1 MKESID
7 ELMLEV
13 KNLTK
18 SFGYITAVKNF
29 SFEMDK
35 AEILGLIGP
44 NGAGKTTLFN
54 LLSGVIKADSGKI
67 IFLGRNI
74 TNMPPYKICK
84 LGIARTHQIPR
95 PYGKLIVTENVM
107 IGSLFGPGDDIKTA
121 REKSLK
127 VLEFVGLQ
135 NKKDMPI
142 GMLTA
147 FEIKMLEIAR
157 ALAAEPKLLLLDEPF
172 AGLNPA
178 EIDNCKELVKRIR
191 ENGISVI
198 LVEHNMRAIRG
209 TVDRVLVMHQG
220 EKIAEGTFEEIAK
233 EPAVIDAYLGSF
245 PVM

>member
-1 MKESID
+1 
-7 ELMLEV
+7 MLEV

-18 SFGYITAVKNF
+18 SFGNITAVKDF
-29 SFEMDK
+29 SFEMGE

-54 LLSGVIKADSGKI
+54 LLAGVIKADSGKI

-74 TNMPPYKICK
+74 TNMPPYKICR
-84 LGIARTHQIPR
+84 LGISRTHQIPR
-95 PYGKLIVTENVM
+95 PYKKLTVLENVM
-107 IGSLFGPGDDIKTA
+107 IGSLFGSGDDIKVA
-121 REKSLK
+121 REKGLQI
-127 VLEFVGLQ
+127 LEFVGLQ
-135 NKKDMPI
+135 RKKDMPI
-142 GMLTA
+142 SMLTA

-172 AGLNPA
+172 AGLNPV
-178 EIDNCKELVKRIR
+178 EIDNYKELVKRIR

-220 EKIAEGTFEEIAK
+220 EKIAEGAFEEIAK
-233 EPAVIDAYLGSF
+233 DPKVIDAYLGSF
-245 PVM
+245 PAI

>member
-1 MKESID
+1 MI
-7 ELMLEV
+7 LEV

-18 SFGYITAVKNF
+18 SFGCVTAVKNF
-29 SFEMDK
+29 SFELGK
-35 AEILGLIGP
+35 SEILGLIGP

-54 LLSGVIKADSGKI
+54 LLSGVIKADSGRI
-67 IFLGRNI
+67 TFLGHDI

-84 LGIARTHQIPR
+84 LGLARTHQIPR
-95 PYGKLIVTENVM
+95 PYGKLTVLENVM
-107 IGSLFGPGDDIKTA
+107 IGSLFGPGNDIKTA

-127 VLEFVGLQ
+127 LLNLVGLQ
-135 NKKDMPI
+135 NKEAVPI
-142 GMLTA
+142 GGLTA

-172 AGLNPA
+172 AGLNPV
-178 EIDNCKELVKRIR
+178 EIDNCKELVKKVRD
-191 ENGISVI
+191 GGVSVM

-233 EPAVIDAYLGSF
+233 NPEVIDAYLGSL
-245 PVM
+245 PVS

>member
-1 MKESID
+1 
-7 ELMLEV
+7 MLEV

-18 SFGYITAVKNF
+18 SFGNITAVKNF
-29 SFEMDK
+29 SFEMGEI
-35 AEILGLIGP
+35 EILGLIGP

-54 LLSGVIKADSGKI
+54 LLSGVMRADSGKI
-67 IFLGRNI
+67 IFLKRNI